1 MADCQFVAFHG
12 WAFDYEFWKPW
23 SRKLSEYGTFH
34 ASDRGYFDHPR
45 KVSLDDEGGP
55 VILITHSLGLH
66 FIDKSMF
73 ERADLLIIT
82 GGFLYFH
89 PYAAQYKRRS
99 RLVVQEM
106 VNELEVN
113 PEKVLYRFYQNSYA
127 PEPIPNIEFT
137 DINIELLL
145 NDLRLLQESEL
156 DVELL
161 KKANKVCI
169 LHGSEDQIVPYKKGR
184 QIYNQLQEYSQ
195 YFEIKNAGH
204 ALPYTHA
211 RQCLEFVVPEIE
223 QLADTC

>member
-12 WAFDYEFWKPW
+12 WAFDRKFWKPW
-23 SRKLSEYGTFH
+23 SRKLSEYGTFQ
-34 ASDRGYFDHPR
+34 ASDRGYFGDPH
-45 KVSLDDEGGP
+45 KVSLDNEGGP

-66 FIDKSMF
+66 FIDKPMF
-73 ERADLLIIT
+73 EQADLLIIT

-106 VNELEVN
+106 MNELEVN
-113 PEKVLYRFYQNSYA
+113 PEKVLHRFYQNSYA
-127 PEPIPNIEFT
+127 PEPIPNIAFT
-137 DINIELLL
+137 DIHIELLL
-145 NDLRLLQESEL
+145 NDLRLLQESEM
-156 DVELL
+156 DVEWL

-169 LHGSEDQIVPYKKGR
+169 LHGSDDQIVPYKKGR

-204 ALPYTHA
+204 ALPYTHT
-211 RQCLEFVVPEIE
+211 RQCLEFVIPEIE
-223 QLADTC
+223 QWADT